1 MECEEKAPTRCVHY
15 FGGAAMTTRAPTAI
29 DTAFDAWQ
37 ASHAPERPSDYEVRC
52 MLPYLI
58 GLLSALE
65 RDGTLPVKVAR
76 EVAYA
81 FERHTEPRGTSFGQW
96 AAVEGRQAATKEQAT

>member
-1 MECEEKAPTRCVHY
+1 MIHRTPN
-15 FGGAAMTTRAPTAI
+15 AI

-58 GLLSALE
+58 GLLSAME
-65 RDGTLPVKVAR
+65 RSGDLPAKVAR
-76 EVAYA
+76 EVAHA

-96 AAVEGRQAATKEQAT
+96 AAVGGGGQATATKETTT